1 MAREEGV
8 GAFHT
13 TPRWLGTATRV
24 AARDVRQAHQHG
36 EMEPRVEHHPAQRLE
51 HAPDH
56 LVRDATNR
64 CDEPTRRRR
73 NGRKRRRAHGSQRS
87 LIIQTNCDAMIRWE
101 EKESER
107 QRAVHGERHENK
119 RSFPRKP
126 RQGTNYRETPP
137 TLPSKVSENRGSEEE
152 PRSGAAEGDPRR
164 GRGPARGRPLRRARP
179 SCARS

>member
-137 TLPSKVSENRGSEEE
+137 HPPLKSIRKQRK
-152 PRSGAAEGDPRR
+152 R
-164 GRGPARGRPLRRARP
+164 GRTEKRSRRRRSAPGPRTCTRPTIASRATVLRA
-179 SCARS
+179 